1 MAMTLAKARAE
12 ANKGFK
18 EARAAVAA
26 GTVLTRST
34 AEGLIAVFWDIL
46 RQLKGRDKIL
56 FQNWYDRK
64 HDAFGK
70 ELGSVPSRWAA

>member
-46 RQLKGRDKIL
+46 RQLKGRDKAL
-56 FQNWYDRK
+56 FQKRYDRK
-64 HDAFGK
+64 HDALRK
-70 ELGSVPSRWAA
+70 ELGAMPLRWAA